1 MIEITNPAIEEYISS
16 HTSEESL
23 LLQTINRETY
33 SEVLMPRMLS
43 GHFQGRVLSMI
54 SHMIRPQRILEIG
67 TFTGY
72 SALCLAEGLSDG
84 GKLITVDINEE
95 LEDRVRGYIS
105 KAGMEHKIRYIIGN
119 AMDLIPDLEG
129 LFDIV
134 FIDADKH
141 NYLNYYHL
149 VFDKITS
156 GGFILV
162 DNTLWNGKV
171 AEPEMVQRDK
181 DTRNLDDFNKYISLD
196 KRVEKVILPVRDG
209 ITLIRKK

>member
-129 LFDIV
+129 LFDLV